1 MEGNVKVHVESRTR
15 LPDMEDVLHFRG
27 SGTLERTP
35 SGWQLRYQARSDED
49 GSLMTSELWLED
61 CGCVTLRSGNS
72 YRRRLDPAAPTVLHL
87 PTEEGVLEL
96 EQEEQGHI
104 TLDYSLHMGQTP
116 VSALTVR
123 LELYQE

>member
-35 SGWQLRYQARSDED
+35 SGW
-49 GSLMTSELWLED
+49 LED

-72 YRRRLDPAAPTVLHL
+72 YRMRLDPAAPTVLHL
-87 PTEEGVLEL
+87 PTEEGVLALDVAAHELLWEL

-116 VSALTVR
+116 VSALMVR

>member
-27 SGTLERTP
+27 SGTLERTL

-72 YRRRLDPAAPTVLHL
+72 YRMRLDPDAPTVLHL
-87 PTEEGVLEL
+87 PT

>member
-1 MEGNVKVHVESRTR
+1 MYIR
-15 LPDMEDVLHFRG
+15 
-27 SGTLERTP
+27 
-35 SGWQLRYQARSDED
+35 
-49 GSLMTSELWLED
+49 
-61 CGCVTLRSGNS
+61 
-72 YRRRLDPAAPTVLHL
+72 DPAAPTVLHL
-87 PTEEGVLEL
+87 PTEEGVLALDVAAHELLWEL